1 LFKNADIHY
10 QAAARVRG
18 STLCSYL
25 IGLAAV
31 RRGLDVSYETYLGDT
46 AKAFFR
52 SRPDLTGAYLKIGDG
67 RHTLFFDRSRGE
79 KSMAVTNNAAVSKS
93 HAKKLFQH
101 KGISTPA
108 GREFSR
114 KSVAAAQKF
123 FAGFAQA
130 KFIMKPVDGSL
141 GRGVI
146 LGLSLEEVIK
156 NLETKDVP
164 WIVEEMISGPE
175 YRVYVVDNTAVASFE
190 RVAPHVV
197 GDGKRTIQQLID
209 ARNQSWAGTPYNAA
223 PAIIDTRDAATLL
236 SKMGRSL
243 AEKPR
248 YLESVA
254 LDARKFAHGRDIKD
268 VTDTIPA
275 EVTKEAVRAL
285 QAIGL
290 PNGGV
295 DVLFDEDRKCPY
307 VLEVN
312 PRAYI
317 GGHTFPTIG
326 LGQGLAVPNAIL
338 DYYFPTSKANK
349 RHNNF
354 ALDFGAIQTALASC
368 AIERISP
375 LVPKDEWILRHVPLN
390 CSCDQAQRVVDML
403 RLVTIHVN
411 WWRRTDGDNRI
422 DAYFLKPGLEGF
434 HKTVKGSKT
443 AVVTREVDQ
452 LICGAP

>member
-1 LFKNADIHY
+1 M
-10 QAAARVRG
+10 
-18 STLCSYL
+18 
-25 IGLAAV
+25 
-31 RRGLDVSYETYLGDT
+31 SYETYLGDSS
-46 AKAFFR
+46 KAFFR

-67 RHTLFFDRSRGE
+67 RHTMFFDRSRGE
-79 KSMAVTNNAAVSKS
+79 KSLTASNNAAVSKS

-108 GREFSR
+108 GREFSK

-123 FAGFAQA
+123 FATSDQA
-130 KFIMKPVDGSL
+130 KFIMKPVHGSL

-146 LGLSLEEVIK
+146 LGLSPEEVIK
-156 NLETKDVP
+156 NLEARDVP
-164 WIVEEMISGPE
+164 WIVEEMIIGPE
-175 YRVYVVDNTAVASFE
+175 FRVFVVDNIPVASFE
-190 RVAPHVV
+190 RIAPHVI
-197 GDGKRTIQQLID
+197 GDGKRTIQELID
-209 ARNQSWAGTPYNAA
+209 ARNQSWTGAPYNAGL
-223 PAIIDTRDAATLL
+223 AIIDTLDAATFL
-236 SKMGRSL
+236 SKAGRSL

-254 LDARKFAHGRDIKD
+254 LDVRKFAHGRDIKD

-295 DVLFDEDRKCPY
+295 DVLFDEDRKCHY

-338 DYYFPTSKANK
+338 DYYFPSSKTNK
-349 RHNNF
+349 RHSNF

-375 LVPKDEWILRHVPLN
+375 LVPKDSWILRPISLT
-390 CSCDQAQRVVDML
+390 CSCEEAKRIVDML

-411 WWRRTDGDNRI
+411 WWRKSNGDNQI

-434 HKTVKGSKT
+434 HKTVKRSRT
-443 AVVTREVDQ
+443 AVVTREVDLQ
-452 LICGAP
+452 ICSAT